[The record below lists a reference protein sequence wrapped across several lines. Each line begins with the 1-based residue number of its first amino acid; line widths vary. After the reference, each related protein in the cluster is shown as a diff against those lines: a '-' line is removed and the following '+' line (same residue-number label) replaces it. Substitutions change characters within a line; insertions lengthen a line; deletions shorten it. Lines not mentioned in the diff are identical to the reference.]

1 MQSRTGL
8 IRRISQPRERAG
20 GEIGVLGL
28 LFCLLTAPLGFSA
41 AEQTPAERLV
51 EMVDK
56 GTFGV
61 FISGKRVATETFS
74 VEQGPLGSS
83 VTSQFLTESG
93 VEKAAQN
100 SELEL
105 GPNGDLRSY
114 QWTETSPGQAH
125 AWVLPN
131 HEFLTERFSKSPQDK
146 LQEQPF
152 LLPASISILDDYFL
166 VQREVLAWR
175 YLATSCRQE
184 QGQISCPLNKAV
196 AMGTLNAHSRLSNL
210 VQVEYSGREKVSIRG
225 AERELIRLDLKSDG
239 GDWALWLDDQLKLE
253 RLLDLSSNTEVIR
266 D

>member
-1 MQSRTGL
+1 MQSRTWLSERVSPRWVGSGRGL
-8 IRRISQPRERAG
+8 
-20 GEIGVLGL
+20 GVLGL
-28 LFCLLTAPLGFSA
+28 LSCLLAISLGYSA
-41 AEQTPAERLV
+41 AEETPVQT
-51 EMVDK
+51 VDK
-56 GTFGV
+56 GSFGV
-61 FISGKRVATETFS
+61 FIGGKRVATETFS
-74 VEQGPLGSS
+74 VDQGSLGSS

-93 VEKAAQN
+93 VEKAAQK

-114 QWTETSPGQAH
+114 EWTETSPGQAQ

-131 HEFLTERFSKSPQDK
+131 HEFLIERFSKTPQDK
-146 LQEQPF
+146 MQEQPF
-152 LLPASISILDDYFL
+152 LLPVSISILDDYFL

-175 YLATSCRQE
+175 YLATNCRAE
-184 QGQISCPLNKAV
+184 KGQVSCPLNQAV
-196 AMGTLNAHSRLSNL
+196 PMGTLNAHSRLSML

-225 AERELIRLDLKSDG
+225 SERELIRLNLKTEG